1 LPEAQLDRFM
11 FKVNVGYPTRTEE
24 RSILD
29 AMATSSPRLDVTAIV
44 APEHIIAARNVV
56 NAIYVDDRVKNY
68 IVDIVWATR
77 EPRSFNLKLDGL
89 IRYGASPRATIFLTL
104 AAKARAFLG
113 GRGYVTPQDVK
124 DVGADILRHRI
135 AVSYEAEAESVTSES
150 IVERIFAGLQVP

>member
-1 LPEAQLDRFM
+1 MAVVDQRFSID
-11 FKVNVGYPTRTEE
+11 VDPSEE
-24 RSILD
+24 IMD
-29 AMATSSPRLDVTAIV
+29 IQMGPAHPATHGTI
-44 APEHIIAARNVV
+44 
-56 NAIYVDDRVKNY
+56 K
-68 IVDIVWATR
+68 
-77 EPRSFNLKLDGL
+77 FNLKLDGL